1 MRTNIDTG
9 IVYEGVVTVKLTN
22 NGVVSRSLTMHNAG
36 LKRLWTVIA
45 RAIAGYS
52 IQNETPMFIDIAN
65 IAKIGETYRYVS
77 CLKETKLKISG
88 AIYGDIVSDDPQ
100 STSVKFTAVFTNN
113 HRASQISPFN
123 PGFVMYN
130 ADGPMAVVVGGDYDP
145 ELATLINSV
154 DSQTNMVIEW
164 VMTFKNG
171 ASAEEG

>member
-9 IVYEGVVTVKLTN
+9 IEYDGAVTIKLTN

-36 LKRLWTVIA
+36 LKRLWTVLA
-45 RAIAGYS
+45 KAIAGYN
-52 IQNETPMFIDIAN
+52 IQNESPKFIDIAN
-65 IAKIGETYRYVS
+65 ISKINDEYRFVS
-77 CLKETKLKISG
+77 CLKDKLKISG
-88 AIYGDIVSDDPQ
+88 AIYGDLVNTDTQ
-100 STSVKFTAVFTNN
+100 STSVKFTTVFTNN
-113 HRASQISPFN
+113 HRRSKISPFS

-130 ADGPMAVVVGGDYDP
+130 SEGPMAVVVGSSYDA
-145 ELATLINSV
+145 ELATMINSV